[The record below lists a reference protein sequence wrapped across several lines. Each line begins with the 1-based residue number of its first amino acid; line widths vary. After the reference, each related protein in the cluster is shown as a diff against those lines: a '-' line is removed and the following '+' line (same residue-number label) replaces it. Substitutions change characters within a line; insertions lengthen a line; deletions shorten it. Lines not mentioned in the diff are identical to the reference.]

1 MLTTHP
7 GVAIIALGRTRSFMT
22 YQDIFLK
29 LRPQTGVFNF
39 DTYQDER
46 EPNIV
51 FAFTKDYIKA
61 KKQKH
66 EFYDIYNFNTY
77 FFDNIE
83 IIYNEAKEQGIE
95 LLEIR
100 EFLLEQMY
108 KMCND
113 IEAEIEITDMETNSL
128 HCCNNRVQRRE
139 K

>member
-1 MLTTHP
+1 MLTTPP
-7 GVAIIALGRTRSFMT
+7 GVAIISLGRTRSRMT

-29 LRPQTGVFNF
+29 LRPQTVFSF
-39 DTYQDER
+39 DTYIDER
-46 EPNIV
+46 EPNVV
-51 FAFTKDYIKA
+51 FAFTKDYIKS

-66 EFYDIYNFNTY
+66 EFYDIYNFNTD
-77 FFDNIE
+77 FFDNVN
-83 IIYNEAKEQGIE
+83 IIYNEAKEHGIE

-113 IEAEIEITDMETNSL
+113 IEADIEITDMETNSL
-128 HCCNNRVQRRE
+128 HCCNNRVRRE